1 MEDRITPALYLEL
14 SDLLPTEY
22 AMMRAPELARVTGA
36 ERITWWGNCNFNR
49 EDLPREIDDF
59 PTLGIVETD
68 LDFEPPKTP
77 EGTRGH
83 LFHRTS
89 RPGQGILSNKPTL
102 GLELVLVSPRKP
114 EQAQEF
120 RDWADFIHIRD
131 IAAAHVPHFTMITP
145 YQNAREERPK
155 FMHFYELDTE
165 DAERAFKEM
174 TPVTLHNRESYGA
187 HSARKWANHETL
199 LIEYVNT
206 FRLLGEF
213 DAESWEQEKKNLAEQ
228 LASGRSSA
236 GLRGALLP
244 KPGQL

>member
-22 AMMRAPELARVTGA
+22 AMMRAPDLAQIAGA

-68 LDFEPPKTP
+68 LDFEPPETP
-77 EGTRGH
+77 KGTRGH

-89 RPGQGILSNKPTL
+89 RPGQGILSNQPTL

-145 YQNAREERPK
+145 YQNARAETPR
-155 FMHFYELDTE
+155 FMHFYELDTDDPE
-165 DAERAFKEM
+165 PAFREM
-174 TPVTLHNRESYGA
+174 TPATVRYQERGDGHTWDEWFGHPELV
-187 HSARKWANHETL
+187 
-199 LIEYVNT
+199 IEYVNT
-206 FRLLGEF
+206 FRLLGEH
-213 DAESWEQEKKNLAEQ
+213 K
-228 LASGRSSA
+228 
-236 GLRGALLP
+236 
-244 KPGQL
+244 